1 MEPNKKEREI
11 SRDETYTKTWKEKG
25 VSVAFQKEESFHDP
39 GLSTIKKAFCLCQ
52 GSVEY
57 LQLA

>member
-39 GLSTIKKAFCLCQ
+39 GLSTIKKR
-52 GSVEY
+52 SVFVRAASSTY
-57 LQLA
+57 S